1 MSKPKGI
8 ASHRRLR
15 WPSIQLDWGLFIAAI
30 LLSLIGLCTLYSA
43 SNGDH
48 GMMTRQLIHL
58 LTGLLLM
65 LALAQVKPSTYYQI
79 APYLFGL
86 IILCLLA
93 VVVVGHIGKGAQ
105 RWLNLGLF
113 KFQPSELL
121 KIAMPLFLAWYLS
134 DKPIPPRQSN
144 CLMALLMLAIP
155 IGIVALQPDLG
166 TAIVVAIT
174 GFCVIFLAGIDR
186 KFMLTLAVGFA
197 LSLPLGWHF
206 MHQYQRNRVLI
217 FLNPSREP
225 LGAGYHIIQ
234 SKIAIGSGGLLGK
247 GWLEGTQSHL
257 KFLPEHTTDFIFSVF
272 SEEFGFLGFLLLM
285 SVFLW
290 ITWRGVK
297 ITIHERNYF
306 EKLFAASLTVLFFI
320 SFTINLGMVTGLLPV
335 VGIPLPLISYG
346 GSATLM
352 IMALFGMLMSISTH
366 KKLLD

>member
-1 MSKPKGI
+1 MSKPNKI
-8 ASHRRLR
+8 ANRKHSR
-15 WPSIQLDWGLFIAAI
+15 WPSIQVDWRLLIGALLLSMIGLF
-30 LLSLIGLCTLYSA
+30 TLYSA

-48 GMMTRQLIHL
+48 SMVLRQIYHIIAGLI
-58 LTGLLLM
+58 LM
-65 LALAQVKPSTYYQI
+65 FALAQVKPSTYYRI
-79 APYLFGL
+79 APYFMGF
-86 IILCLLA
+86 IVLCLLA
-93 VVVVGHIGKGAQ
+93 VVAVGHIGKGAQ
-105 RWLNLGLF
+105 RWLNVGLF

-134 DKPIPPRQSN
+134 DKQIPPRRSN
-144 CLMALLMLAIP
+144 CLVALCLLAIP

-174 GFCVIFLAGIDR
+174 GFCVLFLAGIDR
-186 KFMLTLAVGFA
+186 RLMLALITAFT

-234 SKIAIGSGGLLGK
+234 SKIAIGSGGLWGK
-247 GWLEGTQSHL
+247 GWLQGTQSHL

-272 SEEFGFLGFLLLM
+272 SEEFGFMGFLLLL

-290 ITWRGVK
+290 ITWRGAI
-297 ITIHERNYF
+297 ITYHERNYF

-335 VGIPLPLISYG
+335 VGIPLPLVSYG

-366 KKLLD
+366 KRLLD